1 MRIEARGARLSGLP
15 PPQPPTTDRPPSLD
29 QKTHQNSD
37 THRKRK
43 EAEEALF
50 AIGTGREEDSK
61 QPQGYQEDCRDPRTD
76 LDAFASL
83 AHTDLEP
90 KPLGVGEP
98 RIHRPSDIFRC
109 D

>member
-1 MRIEARGARLSGLP
+1 MRIEAKGALSGLP

-50 AIGTGREEDSK
+50 AIGTGGEKDSK
-61 QPQGYQEDCRDPRTD
+61 QSQGHQEDSRHPHTD

-83 AHTDLEP
+83 AHTDPEL
-90 KPLGVGEP
+90 KPLGGRGTSESQT
-98 RIHRPSDIFRC
+98 I
-109 D
+109 